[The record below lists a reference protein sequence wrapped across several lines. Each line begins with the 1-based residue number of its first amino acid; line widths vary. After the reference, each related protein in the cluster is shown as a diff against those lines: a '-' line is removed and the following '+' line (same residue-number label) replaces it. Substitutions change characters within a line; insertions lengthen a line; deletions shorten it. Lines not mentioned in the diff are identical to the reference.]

1 MEKTWSKN
9 QQKIKTNQGS
19 SMNVTNL
26 QMEHGQRK
34 QKQPTSQTKLKSLL
48 TYDSLKRKIKRLS
61 KQETKTV
68 RIARFGML
76 ECGKNFQGTMSKMCS
91 VCCNIV
97 DDEEHRLNICPKY
110 NQHNYCENSDLV
122 KFETIYSDNI
132 DDIRLIISRIASV
145 WNVKTGHGSMM
156 TA

>member
-1 MEKTWSKN
+1 M
-9 QQKIKTNQGS
+9 
-19 SMNVTNL
+19 
-26 QMEHGQRK
+26 
-34 QKQPTSQTKLKSLL
+34 
-48 TYDSLKRKIKRLS
+48 
-61 KQETKTV
+61 
-68 RIARFGML
+68 IARFGML